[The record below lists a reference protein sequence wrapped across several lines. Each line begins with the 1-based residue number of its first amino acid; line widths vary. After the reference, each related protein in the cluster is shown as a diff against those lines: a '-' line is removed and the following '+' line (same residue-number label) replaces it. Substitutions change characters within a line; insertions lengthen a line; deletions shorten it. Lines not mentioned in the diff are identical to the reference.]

1 MSVYSLTTAS
11 EKAIGMLLTA
21 GGGSET
27 LLLRRPA
34 NELRAE
40 LHLEPAGRTLT
51 AVILLGHQRNT
62 LTLQDGDG
70 ANQLNL
76 ADYIEAI
83 ANGTADTAE
92 TGTIGAPAELAP
104 CCKCG
109 GEAIGYCYLAP
120 GSTQDWLHGV
130 KCRYSDCQ
138 KVESAATPGE
148 AHAAWN
154 AIQIQPLPAKEP
166 FALCAQDEASLRHLA
181 RIGGTR
187 HLQCDVSIT
196 VHNAL
201 QDARRYALV
210 TIASATQ
217 LLEAGTPG
225 ELYVQAAQHIE
236 AALNA
241 A

>member
-92 TGTIGAPAELAP
+92 TGTIGAPAELEVAP
-104 CCKCG
+104 RWQRDRQRHRLVTARDRPAPG
-109 GEAIGYCYLAP
+109 VDFPPLGLPRGEA
-120 GSTQDWLHGV
+120 
-130 KCRYSDCQ
+130 
-138 KVESAATPGE
+138 
-148 AHAAWN
+148 
-154 AIQIQPLPAKEP
+154 
-166 FALCAQDEASLRHLA
+166 
-181 RIGGTR
+181 
-187 HLQCDVSIT
+187 
-196 VHNAL
+196 
-201 QDARRYALV
+201 
-210 TIASATQ
+210 
-217 LLEAGTPG
+217 
-225 ELYVQAAQHIE
+225 
-236 AALNA
+236 AALGGFYT
-241 A
+241 